1 MATSTQGYTGP
12 YGNMFGYI
20 VGAGA
25 AVGMPAGSNNQNAFL
40 LGLTSQYLNGTT
52 STLKRRGVNVYSNLG
67 STPNVAFQTRVGIV
81 GVVLGPAR
89 VGPMPA
95 FFPNRNGKPH
105 TTTTLPY

>member
-1 MATSTQGYTGP
+1 MATRGYSGP

-52 STLKRRGVNVYSNLG
+52 STLKRRTVSAYSTLG
-67 STPNVAFQTRVGIV
+67 SLPGVPFQTRLTIAGTIAW
-81 GVVLGPAR
+81 PAR
-89 VGPMPA
+89 VGPVPA
-95 FFPNRNGKPH
+95 FFPNRNGQPS
-105 TTTTLPY
+105 TTKTLPY